1 MTTRVEQA
9 YSSRVV
15 QHRMDY
21 AQWMIMKA
29 LPEKNHIIY
38 FDECPLQV
46 SSRRRYG
53 RSKKG
58 CKAVKKVPRQSRTI
72 TVMAAICEGSKSY

>member
-1 MTTRVEQA
+1 MEQA